1 MIVFETPR
9 LILRPRGLEHL
20 EACVAINSDPEV
32 MRYVGPVWP
41 PAQQREHLTRQFA
54 TDRGEGLGH
63 WAIFRKTAPEEMLG
77 WALLVPLEGTDAVQ
91 IGYRLKRA
99 AWGDGIATEAGQR
112 LVAHG
117 LETLRLPS
125 LAAWT
130 HPDNAGSKGV
140 LIKLGFVPDGPYE
153 ENGEVRDLYRLT
165 PAARQPWAKLA
176 SMAGGGAS

>member
-1 MIVFETPR
+1 MSVFETER

-41 PAQQREHLTRQFA
+41 PAHQRAHLIRQFA
-54 TDRGEGLGH
+54 TARGEGLGH
-63 WAIFRKTAPEEMLG
+63 WAIFRKTAPEEVLG
-77 WALLVPLEGTDAVQ
+77 WVLLVPLEGTDAIQ

-99 AWGDGIATEAGQR
+99 AWGDGIATEAAQR

-117 LETLRLPS
+117 LDTLGLTG

-130 HPDNAGSKGV
+130 HPQNAGSKRV
-140 LIKLGFVPDGPYE
+140 LSKLGFVPDGQYE
-153 ENGEVRDLYRLT
+153 DDGQVQDLYRLT
-165 PAARQPWAKLA
+165 PAARQP
-176 SMAGGGAS
+176 